1 MARGPFD
8 KLVLCIV
15 LFVSSPVRG
24 DETARAPITRDRVIQ
39 LARARAPQVL
49 VAQTRIHEARGGLVT
64 AGLLARENPVVEA
77 FAGPRWAD
85 ERTTDA
91 EVELWVPIELGG
103 RRAKRTE
110 AARAELQAAEHLTTD
125 EQRRAIGAALVE
137 YYQVLYADSVVAL
150 ASKRKSL
157 AEELLA
163 VGEARLKAGGDV
175 TKLDLNL
182 ARNELALAES
192 EVLVASSAVTRARAG
207 LAAVLGIRVE
217 DVANVVGDL
226 ADRRLFASPGAP
238 TTRSDVGARRAEVA
252 AAAAQVRVA
261 DAERWPSLAF
271 HVKYAHE
278 DEGADIL
285 LGGIALSLPMF
296 NRGQGERIAARARQ
310 ERARVELAALENT
323 IATQG
328 DAARASF
335 AAAVSAVEL
344 LEKRA
349 LPLATENE
357 QMAQES
363 YRAGKLDLPAL
374 LIIRRDALAT
384 RATHLDRLRD
394 AALAGVEL
402 AVTLQTIR

>member
-8 KLVLCIV
+8 KLILSMV
-15 LFVSSPVRG
+15 LFASSPVQG
-24 DETARAPITRDRVIQ
+24 DESVRASITRERVIE
-39 LARARAPQVL
+39 LARTRAPQVL
-49 VAQTRIHEARGGLVT
+49 VAQTRIREAHGGIAT
-64 AGLLARENPVVEA
+64 ARLLARENPVIEA
-77 FAGPRWAD
+77 IAGPRWAN
-85 ERTTDA
+85 ERSTD
-91 EVELWVPIELGG
+91 VELALAVPIELGG

-110 AARAELQAAEHLTTD
+110 AARAELNAAEHLSTD
-125 EQRRAIGAALVE
+125 EQRRAIGAALAA
-137 YYQVLYADSVVAL
+137 YYDVLHADAVVAL
-150 ASKRKSL
+150 ATRRKTL
-157 AEELLA
+157 ADELLA

-192 EVLVASSAVTRARAG
+192 EILVASAAATRSRAD
-207 LAAVLGIRVE
+207 LAAVLGLRVA

-226 ADRRLFASPGAP
+226 ADRSLFTPAAAIG
-238 TTRSDVGARRAEVA
+238 TRSDIAARRAEVS

-271 HVKYAHE
+271 RITYAHE

-285 LGGIALSLPMF
+285 LGGIAMSLPMF
-296 NRGQGERIAARARQ
+296 NRGQGERIEARARQ
-310 ERARVELAALENT
+310 ERARVELSALENT

-335 AAAVSAVEL
+335 AAAASAVEIL
-344 LEKRA
+344 DKRA